1 MELEFR
7 IKYNYLWKFPLS
19 MTRACQ
25 CRNTRRVV
33 KICNQFFEN
42 FFEYFR
48 DKNFIPNYLD
58 KSRSQSI
65 AFDYEY

>member
-1 MELEFR
+1 
-7 IKYNYLWKFPLS
+7 

-42 FFEYFR
+42 FSKYFR
-48 DKNFIPNYLD
+48 DKNFVANYLD